1 MFVTFKDLQKSDSKT
16 YYCGVDRFG
25 ILDAYIKVFLEVTDA
40 PSPSPSMTPETVI
53 VFTTSSFAV
62 TKSSTMSS
70 NSSDVITDMSTS
82 YTTLNTTTPA
92 AQGSVGY
99 VLYLV
104 IGVIVVII
112 ILIVSLKFMNKMM
125 KQQSKVVSGAVTAN
139 RDAQQGAG
147 PNEVYQSLHPLMMDK
162 DQVYSTITP
171 NKREGP
177 STSPL

>member
-104 IGVIVVII
+104 IGVVVII
-112 ILIVSLKFMNKMM
+112 ILMVSLKLVNKMNK
-125 KQQSKVVSGAVTAN
+125 QRLNVVSGADAAN
-139 RDAQQGAG
+139 RDAQEGAG
-147 PNEVYQSLHPLMMDK
+147 PDEVY
-162 DQVYSTITP
+162 
-171 NKREGP
+171 
-177 STSPL
+177 